1 MSKDREIKQIYNY
14 MIIDINYIHYII
26 IYNVYYVYRSYIHI
40 IQEFLH
46 STEQVAYN
54 AAMTACERASQWQAP
69 KLEGI
74 ACSVWE
80 EGTNTDMGKDH
91 GLLYVGDI

>member
-1 MSKDREIKQIYNY
+1 
-14 MIIDINYIHYII
+14 MIIDINYIHYIV